1 MRVLRSLLSQQIGS
15 RNWMSAREGSCDRTI
30 GRYSGSDSKASA
42 IMSAQFYGK
51 MHENSREQGQG
62 DEQQLDGTRDIS
74 MSCWQVL
81 LLVQNILCINSQVC
95 CIAMKKEEQS
105 SDVSNKAAVFQGK
118 E

>member
-1 MRVLRSLLSQQIGS
+1 
-15 RNWMSAREGSCDRTI
+15 MSAREGSCDRTI

-74 MSCWQVL
+74 MSCWQGNCNTHVCF
-81 LLVQNILCINSQVC
+81 VHSSRESQFTSQFFINL
-95 CIAMKKEEQS
+95 
-105 SDVSNKAAVFQGK
+105 FR
-118 E
+118 

>member
-74 MSCWQVL
+74 MSCWQEHPVHQLSSL
-81 LLVQNILCINSQVC
+81 LYCNEKGGAI
-95 CIAMKKEEQS
+95 
-105 SDVSNKAAVFQGK
+105 
-118 E
+118 